1 VDLEQQIADVF
12 IQRLSAQSNELL
24 KQLNP
29 SNSESSSSVLVR
41 SHFELPIEQQSAIET
56 AIKEIIER
64 DSVVRFETSP
74 TFLCGI
80 ELIIGGY
87 KIGWSIDDYMHRM
100 ESSMSELLQQSSLA
114 NSPTTNNAKT
124 ST

>member
-41 SHFELPIEQQSAIET
+41 SHFELPVEQQSAIET

-64 DSVVRFETSP
+64 DSDVRFETSP
-74 TFLCGI
+74 TLLCGI

-87 KIGWSIDDYMHRM
+87 KIGWSIDDYLYRM
-100 ESSMSELLQQSSLA
+100 ESNMSELLQQSSLA
-114 NSPTTNNAKT
+114 NSPTTNNAKA